1 MLFHVL
7 NRGVGRMRLFD
18 DDDDYAAFERV
29 LTETLE
35 IQPMRVCASVL
46 SQRTG
51 HAAVRRSS
59 DQGMNAPVPLYVR
72 TGSRREHAQLAA

>member
-35 IQPMRVCASVL
+35 IQPTRVCAYCVMPNHC
-46 SQRTG
+46 Q
-51 HAAVRRSS
+51 
-59 DQGMNAPVPLYVR
+59 N
-72 TGSRREHAQLAA
+72 